1 MALRRAGP
9 APGRALPLGWE
20 DGPEPATSAPR
31 AGEAEPA
38 AARPGLSRRRL
49 LALGAAVLLVLAL
62 ALAVPRLLTDP
73 AGPEQAVSEFLQAVI
88 DGDLE
93 SVREQVEDAPD
104 ASGAALTPEILAGAE
119 DTLRSFMIEDVEIA
133 AGTATVTAA
142 LETGAT
148 AETSTFT
155 LTATPGGAFSPPDWQ
170 LDPVPLPE
178 ISIVLPLGVQDV
190 QINGTLLPQEELE
203 IGGFMHVPQV
213 ALQVLPGTYEL
224 SVGGEGRWVDAAE
237 ISLTA
242 PPTFGTWRKPVPDMV
257 PALNEAG
264 RQEVRDQL
272 EGMLADC
279 VESTSPAP
287 EGCPL
292 AAPGTE
298 PAEGGGAPEGTWTLT
313 DPLELDIDHL
323 GGLPWTVHGT
333 GRAQFLPED
342 ADEDAEPVEAEV
354 ELDALVFLDVDDAL
368 QVQRIDDHLSYTYC
382 IDVETGEVTGMTV
395 IDGAEEAEDSDGCE
409 W

>member
-1 MALRRAGP
+1 QGSAVTASREDSTGSGMALRRAGP

-213 ALQVLPGTYEL
+213 ALQVLPGT
-224 SVGGEGRWVDAAE
+224 
-237 ISLTA
+237 
-242 PPTFGTWRKPVPDMV
+242 
-257 PALNEAG
+257 
-264 RQEVRDQL
+264 
-272 EGMLADC
+272 
-279 VESTSPAP
+279 
-287 EGCPL
+287 
-292 AAPGTE
+292 
-298 PAEGGGAPEGTWTLT
+298 
-313 DPLELDIDHL
+313 
-323 GGLPWTVHGT
+323 
-333 GRAQFLPED
+333 
-342 ADEDAEPVEAEV
+342 
-354 ELDALVFLDVDDAL
+354 
-368 QVQRIDDHLSYTYC
+368 
-382 IDVETGEVTGMTV
+382 
-395 IDGAEEAEDSDGCE
+395 
-409 W
+409 